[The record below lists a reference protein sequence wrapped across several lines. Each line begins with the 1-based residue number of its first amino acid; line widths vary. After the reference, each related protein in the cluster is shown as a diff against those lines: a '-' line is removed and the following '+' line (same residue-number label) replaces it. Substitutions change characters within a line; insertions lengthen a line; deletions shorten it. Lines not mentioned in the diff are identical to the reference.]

1 MTLLVATL
9 LTIAS
14 LQLAKVQVVDI
25 RDSSK
30 AYSPK
35 GESEQL
41 DVQIVTGRTTLLEA
55 AKIGN
60 MPVEQLINKLNLP
73 EDVDPEEQLGRL
85 KLRYGFEIQDVRK
98 IVLQDLQ
105 N

>member
-25 RDSSK
+25 RDSTK
-30 AYSPK
+30 AYLPK

-41 DVQIVTGRTTLLEA
+41 DVQIVT
-55 AKIGN
+55 
-60 MPVEQLINKLNLP
+60 
-73 EDVDPEEQLGRL
+73 
-85 KLRYGFEIQDVRK
+85 
-98 IVLQDLQ
+98 
-105 N
+105 